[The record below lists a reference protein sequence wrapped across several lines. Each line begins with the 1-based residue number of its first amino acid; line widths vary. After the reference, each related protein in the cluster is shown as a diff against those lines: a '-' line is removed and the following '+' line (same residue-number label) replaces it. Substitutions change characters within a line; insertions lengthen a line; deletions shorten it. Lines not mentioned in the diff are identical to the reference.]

1 MAQKVLIKLENNQDF
16 LENNDSEK
24 IEKKYYGELYKK
36 KKKYYLS
43 YNEDSEGIDGVRT
56 ILKIDPAAERVLL
69 MRHEP
74 AEMKQDFKIGR
85 KIEGYFSTEY
95 GSIKTAV
102 KTEHLKIEIKEKSG
116 KIKIRYQLYLG
127 GELSSEH
134 SLKLSY
140 KYSD

>member
-1 MAQKVLIKLENNQDF
+1 MNQKVLIKLENKQNF
-16 LENNDSEK
+16 LENRDSDK

-36 KKKYYLS
+36 KQKYYLS
-43 YNEDSEGIDGVRT
+43 YNEDSEGIDGART
-56 ILKIDPAAERVLL
+56 ILKIDPAEQRVLL
-69 MRHEP
+69 MRQEP

-102 KTEHLKIEIKEKSG
+102 KTNHLKIDIKEKSG
-116 KIKIRYQLYLG
+116 KIHIKYQLYLG
-127 GELSSEH
+127 GELSSGH

-140 KYSD
+140 KNSD